1 MKMRSWTNPKLW
13 KIQMTWDSVGKVL
26 IIVGLSLFSSSL
38 NGFTSPPVLGF
49 GEKTA
54 NLMMMQCT
62 TFSCEQDGGAFCGAA
77 VGGKCMASKGKLVLY
92 AVADGGRDR
101 Y

>member
-26 IIVGLSLFSSSL
+26 IIVGQSLFSS
-38 NGFTSPPVLGF
+38 FTSQPVLGF

-54 NLMMMQCT
+54 ILMMIQCT
-62 TFSCEQDGGAFCGAA
+62 TSRREHNGAAYCGAA

-92 AVADGGRDR
+92 AVAGGGRDR